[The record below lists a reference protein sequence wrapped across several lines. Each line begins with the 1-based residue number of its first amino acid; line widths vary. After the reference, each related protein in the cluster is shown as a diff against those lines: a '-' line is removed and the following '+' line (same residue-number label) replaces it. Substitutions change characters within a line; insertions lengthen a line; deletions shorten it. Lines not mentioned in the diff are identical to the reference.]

1 MRYRNIERKINR
13 KQYFED
19 ICMLY
24 TECDSFEEF
33 KLKVALQYAD
43 ISFLEMLAFKI
54 YYFKKTRPFLYRLY
68 WGILIVSCFLFGW
81 FTIEALLNSLTCLM
95 SFSFIFHY
103 CIRDKMGTIEIS
115 EKYKC

>member
-33 KLKVALQYAD
+33 K
-43 ISFLEMLAFKI
+43 F
-54 YYFKKTRPFLYRLY
+54 
-68 WGILIVSCFLFGW
+68 IVLVGFNCKLFLFGW
-81 FTIEALLNSLTCLM
+81 FTIEALLNSLICLM
-95 SFSFIFHY
+95 GFCLIFHY
-103 CIRDKMGTIEIS
+103 CIGDKMRTIEIS
-115 EKYKC
+115 EKYKY

>member
-33 KLKVALQYAD
+33 KLKVVLQYAD
-43 ISFLEMLAFKI
+43 ISFLEMLVFRI
-54 YYFKKTRPFLYRLY
+54 YYFKKTRPFLYSLC
-68 WGILIVSCFLFGW
+68 WWVLICKLFFVW
-81 FTIEALLNSLTCLM
+81 VV
-95 SFSFIFHY
+95 HY
-103 CIRDKMGTIEIS
+103 
-115 EKYKC
+115 